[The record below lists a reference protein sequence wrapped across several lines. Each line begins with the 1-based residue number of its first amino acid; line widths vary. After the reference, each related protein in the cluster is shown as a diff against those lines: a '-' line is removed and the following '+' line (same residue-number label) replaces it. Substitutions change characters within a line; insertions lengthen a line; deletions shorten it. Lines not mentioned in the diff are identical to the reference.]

1 MCICMT
7 EEQKKVINETGN
19 MMVIDF
25 KRILNK
31 IKLSF
36 EEFLDTVRIC
46 VGCLDKFH
54 ENFWKLQAKEKY
66 TIVRRLNR
74 CGFNQKEG
82 LIPRSLL
89 RNKLFQDMEEVIY

>member
-1 MCICMT
+1 MYICMT
-7 EEQKKVINETGN
+7 ENQKKIINETGN

-36 EEFLDTVRIC
+36 EDFFETVRNC
-46 VGCLDKFH
+46 VGCLDNFR
-54 ENFWKLQAKEKY
+54 ENFWKLKAKEQY

-74 CGFNQKEG
+74 CGFNEREINVMVFG
-82 LIPRSLL
+82 AYHC
-89 RNKLFQDMEEVIY
+89 RNNC

>member
-36 EEFLDTVRIC
+36 EELCRMFGQIL
-46 VGCLDKFH
+46 
-54 ENFWKLQAKEKY
+54 EE
-66 TIVRRLNR
+66 
-74 CGFNQKEG
+74 
-82 LIPRSLL
+82 SLEASGE
-89 RNKLFQDMEEVIY
+89 REVYHSS

>member
-1 MCICMT
+1 MYICMT

-36 EEFLDTVRIC
+36 EELLETARNC
-46 VGCLDKFH
+46 AGCLDKFRD
-54 ENFWKLQAKEKY
+54 NF
-66 TIVRRLNR
+66 
-74 CGFNQKEG
+74 
-82 LIPRSLL
+82 
-89 RNKLFQDMEEVIY
+89 